1 MQLSGAQMVCEG
13 LLREGVEVMFGLPGG
28 AILPFYQ
35 TLPSYPQLRHILV
48 RHEQNAGHAADGYAR
63 ASGKVGVAIATSG
76 PGATNLVTPL
86 ATAMMDSVPLVAI
99 TGQVPRAA
107 IGRDA
112 FQETDITGITMPVT
126 KHNYLVMR
134 TADVPRVL
142 KEAFHI
148 ARTGRPGPV
157 LVDLPRDVLSEVAEF
172 DYPDQVNL
180 SSYRP
185 TLDGHSQMVRRAA
198 QLIREARRPLI
209 LAGHGVLISGAVAE
223 LRELAEKAQIPVIT
237 TLLGIGG
244 FNGRHVLSLGM
255 PGMHGQAHNNWAIDR
270 ADLVIGVGMRFDDR
284 VTGRISAFAPGA
296 KIIHIDIDPAEVGKN
311 VGVTV
316 PIVGDAKRVLHA
328 LANEVEPAVRSEWL
342 KEIDELRERYPSR
355 VQMDSDKLL
364 PQFVVRELCEA
375 TGGSAVIVTGVG
387 QHQMWAA
394 QHYTFAEPYTWI
406 TSGGLGTMGFEV
418 PAALGA
424 AFAQPGKTVWS
435 IAGDGGFQ
443 MTMSEL
449 ATDPRAQRAGEI
461 RDSQQQLARVGAPA
475 PGPVLRRRPRGQR
488 LHRQSRLR
496 EDRRGVRHLGRAGHG
511 EHRGPRRHRGR
522 HGGLRARVDRLSRR
536 AQRERLPSPAGRRER
551 ERDDRGPNGRGRA
564 GMAEVNT
571 HTITALVQD
580 RPGVLARIAGM
591 FSRRGFNIS
600 NLAVGHSETAGLSR
614 MTFVVEGDQWVVE
627 QVTKQLYKLIDVVR
641 VNDISSDSIVV
652 RELAL
657 IKVKSSTAT
666 RHEIMQI
673 VDIFRANIIDVATDA
688 LIIEVTGGEEKVDAL
703 LQLLRPFGIK
713 ETMRTG
719 RVAMSRGAA
728 ATGARRDLA
737 PATHHSAPDTA
748 VVP

>member
-185 TLDGHSQMVRRAA
+185 TLDGHNQMVRRAA

-244 FNGRHVLSLGM
+244 FSGRHVLSLGM

-449 ATDPRAQRAGEI
+449 ATIREHNVPVKFAILNNNSLGLVRQLQDLFYDGVRVASGYTGNPDFVKIAEAYGIWAARVTESNGVRAAIEDAMAVSGPALIDFRVEPSENVYPHLPAGESVSEMI
-461 RDSQQQLARVGAPA
+461 EGPTGEDAP
-475 PGPVLRRRPRGQR
+475 VWLR
-488 LHRQSRLR
+488 
-496 EDRRGVRHLGRAGHG
+496 
-511 EHRGPRRHRGR
+511 
-522 HGGLRARVDRLSRR
+522 
-536 AQRERLPSPAGRRER
+536 
-551 ERDDRGPNGRGRA
+551 
-564 GMAEVNT
+564 
-571 HTITALVQD
+571 
-580 RPGVLARIAGM
+580 
-591 FSRRGFNIS
+591 
-600 NLAVGHSETAGLSR
+600 
-614 MTFVVEGDQWVVE
+614 
-627 QVTKQLYKLIDVVR
+627 
-641 VNDISSDSIVV
+641 
-652 RELAL
+652 
-657 IKVKSSTAT
+657 
-666 RHEIMQI
+666 
-673 VDIFRANIIDVATDA
+673 
-688 LIIEVTGGEEKVDAL
+688 
-703 LQLLRPFGIK
+703 
-713 ETMRTG
+713 
-719 RVAMSRGAA
+719 
-728 ATGARRDLA
+728 
-737 PATHHSAPDTA
+737 
-748 VVP
+748 